1 MIERRR
7 LGITE
12 PSSGRRRNR
21 RGNTAHFQ
29 NSQVALASQ
38 KGLTF
43 EREDWS
49 LFRTIEGLQQRAG
62 VTKDLLPRLVLK
74 ELTDNSLDAGAK
86 EVSVEALPRKGGY
99 VVADNGLGIDGMPQ
113 DIARLFSINRPMIS
127 TKLLRLPT
135 RGRLG
140 NGLRVVAGAVL
151 ASKGTLVVTTRNR
164 RIDLRPERDGTTAVA
179 RAKAVNF
186 PVGTRIEISFG
197 PALPCDADAMRWA
210 KLACTL
216 ARGTTYLGKSSP
228 WWYDAEQFHEL
239 LYASGDRSVRELISH
254 LDGCTGGTAGE
265 IVQAA
270 GLGRAICSQITRA
283 QAETLLEAARE
294 SARPVQPKRLG
305 TVGDVFPAQSY
316 ACSHGIAQ
324 FGAAEP
330 RARIPFAVE
339 AWARNAT
346 RYTDLMVCVN
356 RTPTT
361 GEIEAARE
369 RRDIDAFGCGLSDT
383 IARASVDSHFNI
395 WINLTTPHM
404 PITSDG
410 KAPDLQPFLSEIQTA
425 VGKAVRKA
433 HRPGGN
439 GKSQKDVVLD
449 NLDDVIA
456 SVSGDGEFRF
466 NERQLLYAL
475 RPIVK
480 AELNQELELANF
492 TSIITDYENENDE
505 IPGMY
510 REPRGSIYHPH
521 RGEAITLGTLMVE
534 EYKRPA
540 WTFNKLVYIEKEGFS
555 EALKVVGWG
564 ERHDCALISSK
575 GFSTRAARDLI
586 DKLAEHD
593 EPVKVFCVHDADAS
607 GTMIYQTLQEA
618 TKARGARKIDII
630 NLGLEPWEALAMG
643 LEVETV
649 EAGKKRKP
657 VADYVA
663 EHPCE
668 EDEGDWEEWLQAHRV
683 ELNAMTTPQFI
694 RWLDGKMAKYS
705 KLIPP
710 SDVLEAELSQRIETK
725 FRADLTER
733 ILREAG
739 FENQVAAA
747 IAAIKRPS
755 AAAMAKGIKQLFEQ
769 TPDREWRD
777 HIAAIVARLCL

>member
-74 ELTDNSLDAGAK
+74 ELTYNSLDAGAK

-135 RGRLG
+135 REARQRSACCCWCRAGLQGYARRHHPQSPDRSAPGARWHHGGRPCKGGQFPGRLTYRDQ
-140 NGLRVVAGAVL
+140 LR
-151 ASKGTLVVTTRNR
+151 SR
-164 RIDLRPERDGTTAVA
+164 TAV
-179 RAKAVNF
+179 RC
-186 PVGTRIEISFG
+186 RRH
-197 PALPCDADAMRWA
+197 RWA

-339 AWARNAT
+339 LGPAMRRA
-346 RYTDLMVCVN
+346 
-356 RTPTT
+356 TPT
-361 GEIEAARE
+361 
-369 RRDIDAFGCGLSDT
+369 
-383 IARASVDSHFNI
+383 
-395 WINLTTPHM
+395 
-404 PITSDG
+404 
-410 KAPDLQPFLSEIQTA
+410 
-425 VGKAVRKA
+425 
-433 HRPGGN
+433 
-439 GKSQKDVVLD
+439 
-449 NLDDVIA
+449 
-456 SVSGDGEFRF
+456 
-466 NERQLLYAL
+466 
-475 RPIVK
+475 
-480 AELNQELELANF
+480 
-492 TSIITDYENENDE
+492 
-505 IPGMY
+505 
-510 REPRGSIYHPH
+510 
-521 RGEAITLGTLMVE
+521 
-534 EYKRPA
+534 
-540 WTFNKLVYIEKEGFS
+540 
-555 EALKVVGWG
+555 
-564 ERHDCALISSK
+564 
-575 GFSTRAARDLI
+575 
-586 DKLAEHD
+586 
-593 EPVKVFCVHDADAS
+593 
-607 GTMIYQTLQEA
+607 
-618 TKARGARKIDII
+618 
-630 NLGLEPWEALAMG
+630 
-643 LEVETV
+643 
-649 EAGKKRKP
+649 
-657 VADYVA
+657 
-663 EHPCE
+663 
-668 EDEGDWEEWLQAHRV
+668 
-683 ELNAMTTPQFI
+683 
-694 RWLDGKMAKYS
+694 
-705 KLIPP
+705 
-710 SDVLEAELSQRIETK
+710 
-725 FRADLTER
+725 
-733 ILREAG
+733 
-739 FENQVAAA
+739 
-747 IAAIKRPS
+747 
-755 AAAMAKGIKQLFEQ
+755 
-769 TPDREWRD
+769 
-777 HIAAIVARLCL
+777 